1 MFWNFTKICLG
12 IGLFSFI
19 MLDIQWALLSW
30 RHRLQFWDI
39 FFYLIMPFSS
49 SSSFFLVLFLEVA
62 FTQILTVWIYLPFFF
77 FFWLIFSSY
86 FYLTDFLFYFN
97 RYFHNFIHQTVH
109 LIFYFCLHIF
119 NFQNI
124 FIFWLPFLKNF
135 IFVSWLQNYSYFSEA
150 SN

>member
-1 MFWNFTKICLG
+1 MFWNFTKMCLG

-19 MLDIQWALLSW
+19 MLDIQWALLSC
-30 RHRLQFWDI
+30 RHRLQLWDI
-39 FFYLIMPFSS
+39 FFYLIMPFFS

-62 FTQILTVWIYLPFFF
+62 FTQILTVWIDLPFFF
-77 FFWLIFSSY
+77 FFLLIFSSY

-97 RYFHNFIHQTVH
+97 RYFHNFIHTVH

-124 FIFWLPFLKNF
+124 FIFWLLFLKNF